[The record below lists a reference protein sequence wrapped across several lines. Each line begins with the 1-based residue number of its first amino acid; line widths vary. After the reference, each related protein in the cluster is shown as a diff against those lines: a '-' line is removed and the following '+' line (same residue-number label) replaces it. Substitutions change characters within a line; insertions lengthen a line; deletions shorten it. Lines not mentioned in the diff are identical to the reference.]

1 MPVFKSSLDMAGTA
15 CAENRAHM
23 LALVARHDELRDR
36 TAAASGR
43 AGPRFAKRGQLLP
56 RERLGLLLDAGAPY
70 LELSACAGYLLD
82 NPDPAK
88 STPGGGLLAG
98 IGQISGARCV
108 VVVDDSGIEA
118 GALQPMGLEKF
129 QRAQQ
134 LSLENGLPF
143 VHLVESAGANLLRYR
158 VEDFIFG
165 GSHYARLARMSAAGI
180 PVLTIVHGSATAGGA
195 YMPGMSDFVVMV
207 RDRARA
213 FLAGP
218 PLLKAAT
225 GEIATEEELGGALMH
240 ATVSGLAEYLA
251 EDDADA
257 IRAMREH
264 LRRLAWHRHE
274 SPLPAAAEP
283 RYPADELLGIM
294 PVDGR
299 KPVDMREIIA
309 RLCDDSDFM
318 EFQPTYGQA
327 TVCVYTSIGGFP
339 VGILSNNG
347 PLDPAGSSKATHFIQ
362 QCCQSGLSLIYLQ
375 HTTGY
380 IVGKESERAGMIKH
394 GSKMIQAVANAT
406 VPQVTIQ
413 CGASYGAGNYGMC
426 GRGFAPRFLFSWPNA
441 RTAVMGAE
449 QAAGTMAIVMEA
461 SARDR
466 GLEPDRAQ
474 IDGMRAKIVETFD
487 RQTSSFYT
495 SGRLLDD
502 GIIDPR
508 DTRAVLTQVLQLFR
522 RADGLTLRPLTFGV
536 ARP

>member
-1 MPVFKSSLDMAGTA
+1 MPVFESSLDMTGNA
-15 CAENRAHM
+15 CLENRAHM
-23 LALVARHDELRDR
+23 QALLARHDELRDR

-56 RERLGLLLDAGAPY
+56 RERLALLLDAGAPY

-82 NPDPAK
+82 NPDPDK
-88 STPGGGLLAG
+88 SIPGGGLLAG
-98 IGQISGARCV
+98 IGQVSGAHCV
-108 VVVDDSGIEA
+108 IVVDDSGIEA

-165 GSHYARLARMSAAGI
+165 GSHYARLARLSAAGI

-195 YMPGMSDFVVMV
+195 YMPGMSDFVVMG

-240 ATVSGLAEYLA
+240 ASVSGLAEYLA

-257 IRAMREH
+257 IRALREH

-274 SPLPAAAEP
+274 SSLPAAPEP
-283 RYPADELLGIM
+283 RFPAEELLAVM

-299 KPVDMREIIA
+299 KPVDMREVIA

-318 EFQPTYGQA
+318 EFQPTYGSA
-327 TVCVYTSIGGFP
+327 TVCVHASIGGFP

-362 QCCQSGLSLIYLQ
+362 QCCQSGLPLVYLQ
-375 HTTGY
+375 NTTGY
-380 IVGKESERAGMIKH
+380 IVGRESEQAGMIKH

-474 IDGMRAKIVETFD
+474 IDGMRARIVETFD

-508 DTRAVLTQVLQLFR
+508 DTRRVLTQALQLFR
-522 RADGLTLRPLTFGV
+522 RADGLALRPLTFGV